1 MLNFV
6 VFSFKKYNKRFVFS
20 FYFKTFYGYFFI
32 TIRLFIGFTRCCW
45 GILPVLPGPLTSW
58 FGLLTLHLTSVI
70 PLNWTF
76 LGTTLAIA
84 ILIWILDYIIPAM
97 GTKKFGGSK
106 YGVYGTTIGL
116 IIGLFVPIPLGIL
129 IGAFLGAFIGELIY
143 DSKDTSRAIKASFGS
158 FIGLL
163 ASAFIKF
170 FVAFIYCMLFI
181 MKIWE
186 YKSVLF

>member
-1 MLNFV
+1 MDIFLLLLGFLLVLLGV
-6 VFSFKKYNKRFVFS
+6 VGAF
-20 FYFKTFYGYFFI
+20 
-32 TIRLFIGFTRCCW
+32 
-45 GILPVLPGPLTSW
+45 LPVLPGPLTSW
-58 FGLLTLHLTSVI
+58 FGLLTLHFTSVI
-70 PLNWTF
+70 PLNSTF
-76 LGTTLAIA
+76 LGITLAIA

-116 IIGLFVPIPLGIL
+116 IMGLFVPIPLGIL
-129 IGAFLGAFIGELIY
+129 IGAFLGAFIGELFY
-143 DSKDTSRAIKASFGS
+143 DSKDKSRAIKASFGS

-170 FVAFIYCMLFI
+170 FVASIYCMLFI

>member
-1 MLNFV
+1 LYFRFTLKHFMDIFLLLLGFLLVLLGV
-6 VFSFKKYNKRFVFS
+6 VGAF
-20 FYFKTFYGYFFI
+20 
-32 TIRLFIGFTRCCW
+32 
-45 GILPVLPGPLTSW
+45 LPVLPGPLTSW

-143 DSKDTSRAIKASFGS
+143 DSKDTSRAIKASLGS